1 MPAKAEADTAKA
13 GSPPEQVS
21 RPDGPAAG
29 TRRAH
34 PRPAAA
40 AAQAE
45 GADTAGGEPRGGAI
59 GPAAGTRKAK
69 RRTGAEEAADEAGG
83 SGREAGSSGADIL
96 PQDDGDE
103 EDDASSSDEEEEEE
117 EEGGVDCVCGVTDA
131 SPGAKAYT
139 GLWVQCDVC
148 GAWLH
153 GACIGYPR
161 RGPPG
166 AQFSCMGRWGVV
178 LGVTSCCRE

>member
-1 MPAKAEADTAKA
+1 MPPKAEEDKAEA
-13 GSPPEQVS
+13 GSPPEQGS
-21 RPDGPAAG
+21 RPAGPAAG

-40 AAQAE
+40 AAQAD
-45 GADTAGGEPRGGAI
+45 GGDTGGGEPRGGGV

-69 RRTGAEEAADEAGG
+69 RRPEAEEAADGAGG
-83 SGREAGSSGADIL
+83 SGQEAGSSGADSSA
-96 PQDDGDE
+96 QDDGDE
-103 EDDASSSDEEEEEE
+103 EDGASSSAEEEEGEE
-117 EEGGVDCVCGVTDA
+117 GVEEGGVDCVCGVTDA
-131 SPGAKAYT
+131 NPSAKAYT

-161 RGPPG
+161 RAPPG
-166 AQFSCMGRWGVV
+166 AKFSCMGLWGVV
-178 LGVTSCCRE
+178 LCVT